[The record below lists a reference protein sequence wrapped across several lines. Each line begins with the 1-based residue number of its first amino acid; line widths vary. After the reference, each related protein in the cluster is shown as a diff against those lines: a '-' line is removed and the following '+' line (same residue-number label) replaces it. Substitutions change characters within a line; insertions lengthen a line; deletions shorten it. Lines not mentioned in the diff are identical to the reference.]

1 MEDLKFECKWGG
13 GKDCSLVGVEFE
25 IHCEMGGFKRIE
37 ALKIMKNLTR
47 VEIKKVV
54 LIQFHF

>member
-1 MEDLKFECKWGG
+1 M
-13 GKDCSLVGVEFE
+13 VGVEFE
-25 IHCEMGGFKRIE
+25 IHCEMGGFKRVE

-54 LIQFHF
+54 LIQFLF